1 MPSAQGL
8 QNNAVV
14 NAIGVVTFG
23 GTGGT
28 SIKKVP
34 AKGHVHFTLT
44 TKKANAG
51 TATIILKGTNNPDP
65 ADTNG
70 KTLITNTHA
79 GSDQQDANA
88 ADEGWEYVF
97 VDVQTFAAGSF
108 AVGNVRLH
116 MTGFA
121 GAK

>member
-8 QNNAVV
+8 QNDAVV
-14 NAIGVVTFG
+14 SANGVVTFG

-34 AKGHVHFTLT
+34 AKGHVHFTIT

-51 TATIILKGTNNPDP
+51 TVTVAIKGTNNPDP

-70 KTLITNTHA
+70 KTLITNTHG
-79 GSDQQDANA
+79 GSDQQDGSAAN
-88 ADEGWEYVF
+88 EGWEYVF
-97 VDVQTFAAGSF
+97 VDVTNLVAGSF
-108 AVGNVRLH
+108 AVGNIRLH